1 MTERSNEARNDIA
14 PTQWAE
20 LPSEIHRWFEE
31 ELGSG
36 NPRPSFDQC
45 IELTAE
51 IRKIA
56 NRHEN
61 ARLLASSSKKK
72 EDVPLSQLKD
82 VTPSDI
88 EAEKRSKIA
97 DQAVSVYV
105 QLNELSRSLAEVE
118 KFYGCGYRFGD
129 LSVSEFQA
137 RISEFKL
144 DLMALGGHGDPEPG
158 PSRGDRKSAW
168 HGPAKKI
175 GEVIKN
181 CLTQL
186 GYRGSKSLS
195 DEASASVV
203 VATRTVNHVFEMDV
217 SPAGFVSA
225 MRSRDRKQKSAVET
239 PLDSILSNRN

>member
-1 MTERSNEARNDIA
+1 MTEHLGRNELA
-14 PTQWAE
+14 PKRWGE
-20 LPSEIHRWFEE
+20 LPSQLHRWFSE

-36 NPRPSFDQC
+36 NPIRSIDQC
-45 IELTAE
+45 VELATE
-51 IRKIA
+51 IRKIVNA
-56 NRHEN
+56 HEN
-61 ARLLASSSKKK
+61 ARLRASYSKKK
-72 EDVPLSQLKD
+72 EEVPLSQLKD
-82 VTPSDI
+82 VTPSDV
-88 EAEKRSKIA
+88 EAKKRSKVA
-97 DQAVSVYV
+97 DHAVSVYV
-105 QLNELSRSLAEVE
+105 QLNELSRSLTEIE

-137 RISEFKL
+137 RILEFKL

-158 PSRGDRKSAW
+158 PSRGDHSTPW
-168 HGPAKKI
+168 HHPAKEI

-203 VATRTVNHVFEMDV
+203 VATRTVNHVFEMNV

-225 MRSRDRKQKSAVET
+225 MRSRDRKQRRSADQT

>member
-1 MTERSNEARNDIA
+1 MTAEGADRTSAER
-14 PTQWAE
+14 WAE
-20 LPSEIHRWFEE
+20 LPSQLHRWLSE

-36 NPRPSFDQC
+36 NSIPSIDQC
-45 IELTAE
+45 VELATE
-51 IRKIA
+51 IRKIVNA
-56 NRHEN
+56 HEN
-61 ARLLASSSKKK
+61 ARLLAKK
-72 EDVPLSQLKD
+72 DDIPLSQLKD
-82 VTPSDI
+82 VTPSDV
-88 EAEKRSKIA
+88 EAEKRSKVA
-97 DQAVSVYV
+97 DHAVSVYV
-105 QLNELSRSLAEVE
+105 QLNELSRSLTEIE

-158 PSRGDRKSAW
+158 PSRGDRKSPW

-181 CLTQL
+181 RLTQL

-225 MRSRDRKQKSAVET
+225 MRSRDRRQRRSADQT